1 MLELWLTRLD
11 RLLVIVNI
19 ALMGAMTLMVMTAVI
34 LRYVFSISFAGSEEA
49 VSLIFVMTS
58 LLGSVCVAR
67 RNDHI
72 GVDFIYGWVPADKI
86 RWVRLGVSVAVI
98 VTMAVMINASF
109 AWIEVSMTVPTPAM
123 QLPFWWFYSLLPA
136 AFALIVLVEAGKIV
150 RTLSTWTGDKHP

>member
-1 MLELWLTRLD
+1 MLELWLARLD
-11 RLLVIVNI
+11 RLLVLANI
-19 ALMGAMTLMVMTAVI
+19 ALMGLMTLMVMTAVI

-72 GVDFIYGWVPADKI
+72 GVDFIYGWVSADRI
-86 RWVRLGVSVAVI
+86 RWVRLGVSIAVI
-98 VTMAVMINASF
+98 VTMLVMINASF
-109 AWIEVSMTVPTPAM
+109 AWIGVSMTVPTPAM
-123 QLPFWWFYSLLPA
+123 QLPYWWFYSFLPV
-136 AFALIVLVEAGKIV
+136 AFALIALVEAGKIV

>member
-1 MLELWLTRLD
+1 MLELWLARLD
-11 RLLVIVNI
+11 RLLVTVNI
-19 ALMGAMTLMVMTAVI
+19 ALMGLMTLMVMTAVI

-72 GVDFIYGWVPADKI
+72 GVDFIYGWVSADRI

-98 VTMAVMINASF
+98 VTMLVMINASF
-109 AWIEVSMTVPTPAM
+109 AWIGVSMTVPTPAM
-123 QLPFWWFYSLLPA
+123 QLPFWWFYSFLPV
-136 AFALIVLVEAGKIV
+136 AFALVVLVEAGKIV